1 MINRKIFSK
10 SGSWGAGMLHIHV
23 NIWSAEAPDPCSLSF
38 SLACLTMCFCV
49 CVSWKILRECMTP
62 KFARHREANTFCTR
76 PNLALVLVNF
86 HSSVTGIY
94 GANSAM
100 QSMD

>member
-10 SGSWGAGMLHIHV
+10 SGSWGAGMLHI

-38 SLACLTMCFCV
+38 SRLFNDVLLSV
-49 CVSWKILRECMTP
+49 CVSWRILRECMTP
-62 KFARHREANTFCTR
+62 NFARPREANTFCTR

-86 HSSVTGIY
+86 HSSVKGIY